1 MSSNNITGLNDTLE
15 LLYAYT
21 LKNNFIYSSS
31 LTLFQ
36 GFNRLT
42 VQGYA
47 IGGNYMLPVLRTPGL
62 RMFRGWRWRT
72 SLRILPSRS
81 RSGIPPVSSPL
92 TPITAPV
99 AGEVPLGMRR
109 GF

>member
-42 VQGYA
+42 VQGGA
-47 IGGNYMLPVLRTPGL
+47 SGEIILLPVLKTLGL
-62 RMFRGWRWRT
+62 QMFR
-72 SLRILPSRS
+72 
-81 RSGIPPVSSPL
+81 
-92 TPITAPV
+92 A
-99 AGEVPLGMRR
+99 
-109 GF
+109 

>member
-47 IGGNYMLPVLRTPGL
+47 IGGNYTVARSEDTRTTDVSRLALAHVTPNS
-62 RMFRGWRWRT
+62 
-72 SLRILPSRS
+72 SLS
-81 RSGIPPVSSPL
+81 IP
-92 TPITAPV
+92 
-99 AGEVPLGMRR
+99 
-109 GF
+109 